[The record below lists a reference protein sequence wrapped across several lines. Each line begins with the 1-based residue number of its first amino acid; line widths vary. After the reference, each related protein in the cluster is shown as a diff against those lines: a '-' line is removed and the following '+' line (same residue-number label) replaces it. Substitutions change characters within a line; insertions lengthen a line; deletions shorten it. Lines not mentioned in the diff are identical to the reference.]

1 MLDMGLNRLLLNHR
15 AYERA
20 FAESGMATLKAAPRE
35 QVAVLTCMD
44 ARIDPARI
52 LGLEPGD
59 AHVVRNAGG
68 RASDDAIRSLVV
80 SALLLGVLEVMVIQ
94 HTRCGLNEHT
104 ERQAMAKVRAQ
115 VGADVPELD
124 FLTFTN
130 LRDNVAR
137 DVRRIQA
144 SPHLP
149 KHLKVAGFV
158 YDVETGRLGR
168 VTA

>member
-1 MLDMGLNRLLLNHR
+1 MGLNRLLLNHR

-20 FAESGMATLKAAPRE
+20 FGDSGMAALKAVPRE

-44 ARIDPARI
+44 ARIDPAMM
-52 LGLEPGD
+52 LGLQPGD
-59 AHVVRNAGG
+59 AHVIRNAGG

-80 SALLLGVLEVMVIQ
+80 STLLLGVQEVMVVQ
-94 HTRCGLNEHT
+94 HTRCGLNVCT
-104 ERQAMAKVRAQ
+104 EQQAMAKLRARL
-115 VGADVPELD
+115 GADVPTLD
-124 FLTFTN
+124 FLTFVN
-130 LRDNVAR
+130 LRDTVAH
-137 DVRRIQA
+137 DVRRIKA

-149 KHLKVAGFV
+149 GHLKVAGFV